1 MPLASV
7 FFKPGLS
14 HVLTK
19 QAFSPNSIAYC
30 LISYSR
36 EEKPAS

>member
-7 FFKPGLS
+7 FFRPGLG

-19 QAFSPNSIAYC
+19 PTFSPGSITYC
-30 LISYSR
+30 LISYSG
-36 EEKPAS
+36 EATPAS